1 MAQSRDS
8 LPVSTQDYGL
18 NGTEEQSNHMPWPWL
33 TRQDP
38 RSSLP
43 VIRACMIGTVEM
55 PFGVHPG
62 FIHCVEMSTRT
73 S

>member
-1 MAQSRDS
+1 M
-8 LPVSTQDYGL
+8 STQDYGPD
-18 NGTEEQSNHMPWPWL
+18 GTGEQSNHVPWPWL
-33 TRQDP
+33 TQQDP

-43 VIRACMIGTVEM
+43 VTRAWMVGTVKA

-73 S
+73 SQWLYLH